1 MSEDQS
7 NQPNSEQPETEAV
20 SQETTET
27 PSITSETQPQEQPTT
42 ENESTE
48 AVSQETIETPSI
60 TSETKPQEQPTT
72 ENESVVAKL
81 GLWQQV
87 LGLVRSLIPESLS
100 QKLSDGLL
108 TGAIAGI
115 FALIL
120 VIIFVSFP
128 SSKPT
133 TEMADVPVVAESELT
148 EAIAPEESVASTI
161 DSEDA
166 EITEPALPEAPE
178 SIEPVTPPPPKLTPE
193 QIFLVSIQNQIDDL
207 ANQYGGGIIESLEF
221 DFPSS
226 LLIVELNNDW
236 YGMSQEEQDELVN
249 QMFEE
254 AQDLDFNKL
263 ALINSQGRMVARTSV
278 ISSEMI
284 ILERSLLKVPG

>member
-7 NQPNSEQPETEAV
+7 KQPNSEQLETEAV

-27 PSITSETQPQEQPTT
+27 PDVASATQTQEQP
-42 ENESTE
+42 
-48 AVSQETIETPSI
+48 I
-60 TSETKPQEQPTT
+60 TD
-72 ENESVVAKL
+72 NESVVAKP

-87 LGLVRSLIPESLS
+87 LGLVRSLLPESLS
-100 QKLSDGLL
+100 QNFSDELL

-128 SSKPT
+128 SNQPV
-133 TEMADVPVVAESELT
+133 TEVADIPVVEESELT
-148 EAIAPEESVASTI
+148 EAIAAEESLASTI
-161 DSEDA
+161 DLEDA
-166 EITEPALPEAPE
+166 EISDSALPEAPK

-207 ANQYGGGIIESLEF
+207 ANQYGGGIIESLKF
-221 DFPSS
+221 DFPSN

-236 YGMSQEEQDELVN
+236 YDLTQEEQDELVN
-249 QMFEE
+249 QMFGEVL
-254 AQDLDFNKL
+254 DLEFNKL
-263 ALINSQGRMVARTSV
+263 TLINSQSRIVARTSV
-278 ISSEMI
+278 TDSQMI
-284 ILERSLLKVPG
+284 VLERSLFKLPG

>member
-7 NQPNSEQPETEAV
+7 NQPNLEQPETEAV

-27 PSITSETQPQEQPTT
+27 PSITSETQETQPQEQPTT
-42 ENESTE
+42 
-48 AVSQETIETPSI
+48 
-60 TSETKPQEQPTT
+60 K
-72 ENESVVAKL
+72 NESVVAKP

-87 LGLVRSLIPESLS
+87 LGLVRSLLPESLS

-133 TEMADVPVVAESELT
+133 TEVVDIPVVPESELT
-148 EAIAPEESVASTI
+148 EAIAPEESLPST
-161 DSEDA
+161 ENG
-166 EITEPALPEAPE
+166 EISDLTLPEAPE
-178 SIEPVTPPPPKLTPE
+178 SIEPIVPEPPKLTPE

-207 ANQYGGGIIESLEF
+207 ANQYGGGIVESLKF
-221 DFPSS
+221 DFPSN
-226 LLIVELNNDW
+226 LLILELNNDW
-236 YGMSQEEQDELVN
+236 YDMTQEEQEELVN

-254 AQDLDFNKL
+254 VQDLDFNKL
-263 ALINSQGRMVARTSV
+263 ALINTQGRIVARTSV
-278 ISSEMI
+278 IGSEMI
-284 ILERSLLKVPG
+284 ILERSLLKLPG

>member
-7 NQPNSEQPETEAV
+7 NQPNLEQPETEAV
-20 SQETTET
+20 SQERTET

-42 ENESTE
+42 ENES
-48 AVSQETIETPSI
+48 
-60 TSETKPQEQPTT
+60 
-72 ENESVVAKL
+72 VVAKP

-87 LGLVRSLIPESLS
+87 LGLVRSLLPESLS

-115 FALIL
+115 FAVIL

-128 SSKPT
+128 SNKPT
-133 TEMADVPVVAESELT
+133 TEVADIPVITESELT
-148 EAIAPEESVASTI
+148 EVIPTEESLPTT
-161 DSEDA
+161 ENE
-166 EITEPALPEAPE
+166 EISDLTLPEAPE
-178 SIEPVTPPPPKLTPE
+178 LIEPVTPPPPKLTPE

-207 ANQYGGGIIESLEF
+207 ANQYGGGIVESLKF
-221 DFPSS
+221 DFPSN
-226 LLIVELNNDW
+226 LLVLELNNDW
-236 YGMSQEEQDELVN
+236 YDMSQEEQDELVD

-254 AQDLDFNKL
+254 AQNLEFDKL

-278 ISSEMI
+278 IDYNMV
-284 ILERSLLKVPG
+284 ILERYLLKLPG

>member
-1 MSEDQS
+1 MSEDQL

-48 AVSQETIETPSI
+48 AVSQETTETPSI
-60 TSETKPQEQPTT
+60 TSETKPQEQTTT
-72 ENESVVAKL
+72 ENESVVAKP
-81 GLWQQV
+81 GLWQKV
-87 LGLVRSLIPESLS
+87 LGLVRSLLPESLS

-128 SSKPT
+128 SSQPT
-133 TEMADVPVVAESELT
+133 TEVADIPVVAESELT
-148 EAIAPEESVASTI
+148 EAIASEESLPST
-161 DSEDA
+161 ENG
-166 EITEPALPEAPE
+166 EISDLTLPEAPE
-178 SIEPVTPPPPKLTPE
+178 PIEPVTPPPPKLTPE

-207 ANQYGGGIIESLEF
+207 ANQYGGGIVESLKF
-221 DFPSS
+221 DFPSN
-226 LLIVELNNDW
+226 LLVLELNNDW
-236 YGMSQEEQDELVN
+236 YDMTQEEQDELVN

-254 AQDLDFNKL
+254 AQDLEFNKL

-278 ISSEMI
+278 INSKMI
-284 ILERSLLKVPG
+284 ILERSLFKLPG